1 MVTGAGNSGA
11 GGISGLIA
19 ITATEQSE
27 DHSDDEEQGNDDTH
41 GLCQFVVV
49 FLFLRGVRG
58 ENTFWNSAGK
68 KEVRKR

>member
-11 GGISGLIA
+11 GRISGLIA

-27 DHSDDEEQGNDDTH
+27 DHSDDEEKGNDDTH

-49 FLFLRGVRG
+49 FLFALMFGMIHIDLLLSL
-58 ENTFWNSAGK
+58 TALYLSW
-68 KEVRKR
+68 